1 MVMNKLSVKLGIL
14 FFVVIFGLI
23 TFMFFFLHA
32 EIVESRV
39 EQELQTL
46 QSRGNTHKAILE
58 KQFDEEMIDHVILME
73 SESNTDVIITNKS
86 GKILDASTP
95 VDPFKKYIEVP
106 ITSIPSNGQ
115 VIEEKWDQKPYIATV
130 SPIVMGQSVSGYV
143 FMFQDTASVR
153 SLIYS
158 LNEHFL
164 LAGFISV
171 IFTIVIII
179 FLSRG
184 ITKPLIKM
192 KEATSQISKGNYSL
206 ALSHTSDDELGDL
219 ARSIQLLATDLNYLK
234 KERSQFLASIS
245 HELRTP
251 LTYIKGYADIVKKR
265 NLPKDEQDKYLSII
279 VEESDRLAK
288 LIKEL
293 FELAK
298 MDQHTFIIEK
308 EPINLY
314 EFFTKVDQKFS
325 PIFNENGMVLTIDC
339 EPNLML
345 KADSLRLQQIF
356 VNLLDN
362 AMKYSKSG
370 STVALRAWKQKKDI
384 HILIQDNGKG
394 IPEEDLPFIFHR
406 FYRVDKSRTRSLGG
420 TGLGLAIIKEL
431 ILAHG
436 GDIIVRSK
444 ENIGTEFELI
454 FKEDKR

>member
-1 MVMNKLSVKLGIL
+1 MNKLSVKLGIL